1 MVNQQI
7 TNAGEGGEKR
17 ELSLT
22 VGRMKID
29 TTTIENRMEVPQKL
43 NIELPHDP
51 VIPFLGIYLDKTFTE
66 KDTCTPMFIAALFS
80 IAKTWKQHK
89 CPSTDE

>member
-29 TTTIENRMEVPQKL
+29 ITTIENRMEVPQKL

-66 KDTCTPMFIAALFS
+66 KDTCTPMFVEALFT
-80 IAKTWKQHK
+80 IAKT
-89 CPSTDE
+89 